1 EKPIKNTTFISR
13 YAPNEPHKRADIFIE
28 ALKHQGVE
36 TVFAYPGGTFMEIHQ
51 ALTRSSTICNVLP
64 RHEQGGGF
72 ARSSGKPEICIATFG
87 PCATNLVSG
96 LANAMLDS
104 VPLITI
110 TGQVPC
116 GMIGAYAFQETPIV
130 EEESM
135 RLPGYMSRMP
145 KPPKISHLE
154 HIVRLVSESK
164 KPVLYVSGGCL
175 NSSRVP
181 SSTRK
186 KSA

>member
-1 EKPIKNTTFISR
+1 
-13 YAPNEPHKRADIFIE
+13 
-28 ALKHQGVE
+28 
-36 TVFAYPGGTFMEIHQ
+36 
-51 ALTRSSTICNVLP
+51 
-64 RHEQGGGF
+64 
-72 ARSSGKPEICIATFG
+72 
-87 PCATNLVSG
+87 
-96 LANAMLDS
+96 MLDS

-145 KPPKISHLE
+145 KPPKVSHLE

-186 KSA
+186 KSARDLGGCEILRTGMKIKGEEGSREGHMKP